1 MIMSVYGGTILVLAF
16 LELVQLPKLYQEYD
30 GLHLAEKR
38 ETQHSILS
46 NNISCGI
53 KAIQPNSIA
62 SKVALIVFPHIFFCM
77 LCVHDSLARGQ
88 GSGSGAGATVNVCM
102 CLCGNVSEV
111 STEGGLETLEKRI
124 FMRPKRMEHPLLAE
138 NRLVGGIS
146 PPRHR
151 ASFDLHTLFF
161 SDWGKINLVQ
171 SNIDLE

>member
-1 MIMSVYGGTILVLAF
+1 MLTF

-38 ETQHSILS
+38 EIQHSIQS

-62 SKVALIVFPHIFFCM
+62 SKVALIVFPHIFFFCM

-111 STEGGLETLEKRI
+111 STEGGLETRKAHIYAAQKNGTPAFSRKPSSGWH
-124 FMRPKRMEHPLLAE
+124 FSTPSSRFFRFTHPILFRLGE
-138 NRLVGGIS
+138 NQFG
-146 PPRHR
+146 
-151 ASFDLHTLFF
+151 A
-161 SDWGKINLVQ
+161 KQ
-171 SNIDLE
+171 Y